1 MAFAKAIFSSVDIAE
16 IVAADKKRYLAEK
29 QKLLQ
34 DWGVDALMERVL
46 DPWSHHDDKIKEQL
60 MAGNRF
66 VVVWTG
72 FQAYFKRHSTEPNKD
87 CRSEQYENTDDT
99 VEERAI
105 RYGVHDPVE
114 LYNRGTQSIY
124 AILKHTDF
132 LSLLAARFGTHFTC
146 SSSMEECPSEPG
158 RPATKYW
165 MPQKHSIFICFWPN
179 GVPQDLA
186 KKKEAAVAAW
196 EHRQK
201 NLVVEHCQICDKS
214 LMLGDLK
221 KTRFP
226 APTPEGWKP
235 QHVFLCSRACQMT
248 WNSEGAQ

>member
-105 RYGVHDPVE
+105 HYGVHDPVE

-132 LSLLAARFGTHFTC
+132 LSLLAARYGANFTC
-146 SSSMEECPSEPG
+146 SSSMEQCGLE
-158 RPATKYW
+158 TKYW
-165 MPQKHSIFICFWPN
+165 TPQKHTIYLRFWPN
-179 GVPQDLA
+179 GVPLDQA

-214 LMLGDLK
+214 LVLGDLK
-221 KTRFP
+221 KMRFP

-235 QHVFLCSRACQMT
+235 QHVFLCSRACQIT